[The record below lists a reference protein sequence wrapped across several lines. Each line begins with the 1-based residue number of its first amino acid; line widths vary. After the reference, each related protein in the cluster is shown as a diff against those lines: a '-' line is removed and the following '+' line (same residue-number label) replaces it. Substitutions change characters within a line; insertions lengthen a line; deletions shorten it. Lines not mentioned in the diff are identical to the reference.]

1 MIHANG
7 MRSCRATAL
16 SSRRTVTSA
25 AVLLLGLAG
34 VAGAAIVTRAGAGL
48 DADSVTYLDAGQN
61 LLQGRGL
68 TLTPALSVESS
79 PLGFTPLTHHPP
91 LFPALLAGLQWSGVD
106 PLVGARWL
114 NVLLLGVNGLLIGL
128 IVLSCTGSGMLAVL
142 STLLVIGSVDLFR
155 AHAWVLTEPIFLTG
169 VLGGLWWIVRDLER
183 PRSLALAGAV
193 AAIALASLARYA
205 GLAAIATGA
214 LAIALWGP
222 MSPARRW
229 GRAAIFAA
237 AAGIPLLAWL
247 VRNRAMEGSLTGKQ
261 LVVHMIPGSRAQQG
275 LDSISAWLLPEI
287 APRAMRYSVL
297 ILAALVVLTAWWYAR
312 GRAEEGLEP
321 RSQQR
326 IRIAARVFGLFA
338 VLYGSLVFTTISFF
352 DAHVPLDGRLLT
364 PLYAAVVVLAMVGLA
379 RLTARIPW
387 IQAPALWVLVLV
399 VGVSLTR
406 TALWA
411 AGSQIDE
418 MGYASSV
425 WRESALVAE
434 VKTLRD
440 DVRVFSNA
448 PDALYVLTG
457 RPARLIP
464 LKADPFTRRANE
476 AFDNDL
482 ARLGRDLGNRS
493 GVVVYFRWLRW
504 RWYLPSERELVQRLR
519 LGAIATAREGTIYGA
534 PD

>member
-1 MIHANG
+1 
-7 MRSCRATAL
+7 
-16 SSRRTVTSA
+16 
-25 AVLLLGLAG
+25 
-34 VAGAAIVTRAGAGL
+34 
-48 DADSVTYLDAGQN
+48 
-61 LLQGRGL
+61 
-68 TLTPALSVESS
+68 
-79 PLGFTPLTHHPP
+79 
-91 LFPALLAGLQWSGVD
+91 
-106 PLVGARWL
+106 
-114 NVLLLGVNGLLIGL
+114 
-128 IVLSCTGSGMLAVL
+128 
-142 STLLVIGSVDLFR
+142 
-155 AHAWVLTEPIFLTG
+155 
-169 VLGGLWWIVRDLER
+169 
-183 PRSLALAGAV
+183 
-193 AAIALASLARYA
+193 
-205 GLAAIATGA
+205 
-214 LAIALWGP
+214 
-222 MSPARRW
+222 
-229 GRAAIFAA
+229 
-237 AAGIPLLAWL
+237 
-247 VRNRAMEGSLTGKQ
+247 MEGSLTGKQ

-476 AFDNDL
+476 AFDDDL